1 MSRLTIQY
9 TIEMEEIEGEVNRL
23 IHKAISLLGEIAE
36 KEPPTD
42 KMLSYVALDHL
53 DEIRKNL
60 NKIDHNLNDATNII
74 CLPSGVSDNTCHL
87 GVKPVGPINCA
98 TPLIAVKTL
107 A

>member
-23 IHKAISLLGEIAE
+23 IHKAISLLAEVAE

-74 CLPSGVSDNTCHL
+74 EGYLRYRSAQTAQEQMEDYQTEQNEIPASD
-87 GVKPVGPINCA
+87 
-98 TPLIAVKTL
+98 
-107 A
+107 

>member
-23 IHKAISLLGEIAE
+23 IHKAIALLGEVAE

-74 CLPSGVSDNTCHL
+74 EGYLRYRSAQVAQDQMEEYQTEQNEIPASD
-87 GVKPVGPINCA
+87 
-98 TPLIAVKTL
+98 
-107 A
+107 

>member
-23 IHKAISLLGEIAE
+23 IHKAISLLGEVAE

-74 CLPSGVSDNTCHL
+74 EGYLRYRSAQAAQEQMEDYQTEQNEIPASD
-87 GVKPVGPINCA
+87 
-98 TPLIAVKTL
+98 
-107 A
+107 

>member
-74 CLPSGVSDNTCHL
+74 EGYLRYRSAQAAQDQVEDYHTEQNEIPASD
-87 GVKPVGPINCA
+87 
-98 TPLIAVKTL
+98 
-107 A
+107 

>member
-9 TIEMEEIEGEVNRL
+9 TIEMEEIEEEVNRL
-23 IHKAISLLGEIAE
+23 IHKAISLLGEVAE

-60 NKIDHNLNDATNII
+60 NKIDHNLNDASNII
-74 CLPSGVSDNTCHL
+74 SGYLSYKAAQSAKTQIEEYQTEQNEIPASD
-87 GVKPVGPINCA
+87 
-98 TPLIAVKTL
+98 
-107 A
+107 